1 MLNIKSIYQASGS
14 SAFKNQWITG
24 CSLVLIMGMYVSSAL
39 MSIGMM
45 ATALLLFTPGAWGHL
60 KSNVKQQPLYILL
73 MGIFVLY
80 LASGLYSDNMDYWA
94 ERLQIKLPYILLPL
108 SFATLSLRK
117 ETLYGILY
125 FFFWTVLLGA
135 IGSLINF
142 ALHYREILE
151 SYLNAKT
158 MPTPFEIGHIRF
170 SLMSAFSAFIA
181 WLLYKEKYV
190 FRWKWESHVLLGGAV
205 LLFVFLHVLSVRSGL
220 LAFYAGAVVYL
231 FFETLQKH
239 GVKRMVIT
247 LCLFA
252 LLPVGMYLL
261 SPTLRNKID
270 YMVRDVSRFK
280 DGKNVNDYSDGNRLL
295 SWQLAWRIGN
305 ENPLIGAG
313 IGDVRDKINAIY
325 ETEYPFTEIRD
336 QKGNLLHQIGIAPQN
351 RLIPHSQ
358 FMYIFAGCG
367 WIGLLWFLATCFYPY
382 FNQRLRTSHVL
393 MVFNVMMITS
403 FLSES
408 TLEIQLGVALHL
420 FWMVL
425 FLSNTN
431 PTSQQS

>member
-1 MLNIKSIYQASGS
+1 
-14 SAFKNQWITG
+14 
-24 CSLVLIMGMYVSSAL
+24 
-39 MSIGMM
+39 M
-45 ATALLLFTPGAWGHL
+45 ATALLLFTPGAFVHI
-60 KSNVKQQPLYILL
+60 KANIKQQPFYILL

-80 LASGLYSDNMDYWA
+80 LGSGLYSENMDYWS

-117 ETLYGILY
+117 ASLYSILY

-142 ALHYREILE
+142 ALHYEEILE

-181 WLLYKEKYV
+181 WVLYKENYF
-190 FRWKWESHVLLGGAV
+190 FRWEWERKVLLGGAV
-205 LLFVFLHVLSVRSGL
+205 LLFIFLHVLSVRSGL
-220 LAFYAGAVVYL
+220 LAFYAGAGVYL

-247 LCLFA
+247 LCLFS

-305 ENPLIGAG
+305 ENPLLGAG
-313 IGDVRDKINAIY
+313 IGDVRDKINTIY
-325 ETEYPFTEIRD
+325 ETEFPFTEIRD

-358 FMYIFAGCG
+358 YMYVFAGCG
-367 WIGLLWFLATCFYPY
+367 WIGLLWFLMTCFYPY
-382 FNQRLRTSHVL
+382 VNKSLRASHLL
-393 MVFNVMMITS
+393 MVFNVMMMTS
-403 FLSES
+403 FISES

-420 FWMVL
+420 FFMVL
-425 FLSNTN
+425 FLSNIN
-431 PTSQQS
+431 PVKYVS